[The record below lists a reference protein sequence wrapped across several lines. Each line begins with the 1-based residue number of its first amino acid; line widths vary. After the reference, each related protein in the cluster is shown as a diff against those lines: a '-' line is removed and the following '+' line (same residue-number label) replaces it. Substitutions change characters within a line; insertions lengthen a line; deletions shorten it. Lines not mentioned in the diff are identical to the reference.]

1 METDDGDGAVNRYFI
16 PFLFENL
23 CALNGWYC
31 ILVIMDCNMLIA
43 LHPPP
48 SQCGVLPPYFCGIK
62 CGVHDL
68 RELLF
73 YGIFYFVC

>member
-1 METDDGDGAVNRYFI
+1 VETVDGDGAVNT
-16 PFLFENL
+16 NL
-23 CALNGWYC
+23 YSFFSRICALSGWQC
-31 ILVIMDCNMLIA
+31 ILVITDCNMLIA

-48 SQCGVLPPYFCGIK
+48 SQCGVLLPPYFCGIK

-73 YGIFYFVC
+73 YGIFHFVC